1 MRNLLRIVKHVGVV
15 ALLALV
21 VSGAALTGDSAAVA
35 SASTI
40 TRESYICLLC
50 VSSSPTISAQYT
62 SQFGGTEGHIA
73 GNSFTPGGTVRVYT
87 YSPSGV
93 YLSQVTT
100 TATSTTSCNLSGLC
114 TAPGAITVYNFGYP
128 ACQSSYNVRAY
139 DASTGKWSNTA
150 TVYWI
155 NCLT

>member
-1 MRNLLRIVKHVGVV
+1 MRNLLRIAKHVGLV
-15 ALLALV
+15 ALLALSATGV
-21 VSGAALTGDSAAVA
+21 ALTGDSAAVA

-40 TRESYICLLC
+40 TRESYICYSC
-50 VSSSPTISAQYT
+50 PSSSPTISAQYT
-62 SQFGGTEGHIA
+62 NQFSWTEGYIT
-73 GNSFTPGGTVRVYT
+73 GNYFTPGGTVRVYT

>member
-1 MRNLLRIVKHVGVV
+1 MRNLIRIVKHVGVV
-15 ALLALV
+15 ALLALF

-73 GNSFTPGGTVRVYT
+73 GNSFTPGGTVRVRVRLVGT
-87 YSPSGV
+87 MENGM
-93 YLSQVTT
+93 
-100 TATSTTSCNLSGLC
+100 SGLGSVQ
-114 TAPGAITVYNFGYP
+114 TT
-128 ACQSSYNVRAY
+128 
-139 DASTGKWSNTA
+139 
-150 TVYWI
+150 WI
-155 NCLT
+155 LT